1 MIASDE
7 IFNTET
13 NRWKPIGA
21 SEPTLF
27 ISTELEIDEL
37 QTMAMAFITGINE
50 NEFLTGEFDFAYY
63 DRIKYGAEVLSRAPL
78 KIEVLPNFKIKDIE
92 NMIKRYVRQGYRYI
106 FFDYIHTS
114 LGILEEIGQR
124 THGVSMREDSVLFLL
139 GSRLKEMAVQFGIH
153 ITSSTQLNGDWK
165 GAVMPDQNLLRGA
178 KSLGDR
184 IDMGSILLNATEED
198 EEGLGPFLKAQGFE
212 MPNVKLSIYKNR
224 RGELCNCYIWMYAN
238 KGTCRFNPAFV
249 TDWWYRP
256 ITVEQTLDIWYTGE

>member
-1 MIASDE
+1 
-7 IFNTET
+7 
-13 NRWKPIGA
+13 
-21 SEPTLF
+21 LF

-124 THGVSMREDSVLFLL
+124 IHGVSMREDSVLFLL

-153 ITSSTQLNGDWK
+153 ITSSTQLNGD
-165 GAVMPDQNLLRGA
+165 
-178 KSLGDR
+178 
-184 IDMGSILLNATEED
+184 
-198 EEGLGPFLKAQGFE
+198 
-212 MPNVKLSIYKNR
+212 
-224 RGELCNCYIWMYAN
+224 
-238 KGTCRFNPAFV
+238 
-249 TDWWYRP
+249 
-256 ITVEQTLDIWYTGE
+256 